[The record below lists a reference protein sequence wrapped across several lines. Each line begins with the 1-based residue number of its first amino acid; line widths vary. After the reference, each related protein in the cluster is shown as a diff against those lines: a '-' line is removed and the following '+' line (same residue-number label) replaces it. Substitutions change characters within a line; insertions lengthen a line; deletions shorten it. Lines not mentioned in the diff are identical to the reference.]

1 MSDVKD
7 YSSDLQKLFVQ
18 FMLSDPELY
27 SRVRSIVKPSYFDRS
42 VRKVVDLLVEHSEEY
57 STILLL
63 KLSKHKQDKRL
74 KK

>member
-27 SRVRSIVKPSYFDRS
+27 SSFVA
-42 VRKVVDLLVEHSEEY
+42 L
-57 STILLL
+57 
-63 KLSKHKQDKRL
+63 
-74 KK
+74 